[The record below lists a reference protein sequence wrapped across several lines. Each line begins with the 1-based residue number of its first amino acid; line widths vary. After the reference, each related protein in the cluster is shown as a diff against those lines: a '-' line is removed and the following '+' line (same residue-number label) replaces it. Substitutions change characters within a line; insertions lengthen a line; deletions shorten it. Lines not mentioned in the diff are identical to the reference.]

1 MHKASIKTSL
11 PATGLPFSWG
21 VTLDHLIFLAGQGP
35 LGPDG
40 KVIEGDIRVQT
51 QETLENFRRV
61 VEAAGSGLEH
71 VLSTTVYLKNLTDFR
86 GMNEVYSEY
95 FMAEPRPARATVQAN
110 LLFGMK
116 VEIQGIAYIPEAKG
130 FKPEESSGTTMAKKK
145 KKEKSK
151 KAAKKKAYYSGRKE
165 RRAKK

>member
-11 PATGLPFSWG
+11 PAIGLPFSWG

-61 VEAAGSGLEH
+61 VEAAGSSLEH
-71 VLSTTVYLKNLTDFR
+71 VLSTTVYLKNLNDFR

-95 FMAEPRPARATVQAN
+95 FMTEPRPARATVQAD

-116 VEIQGIAYIPEAKG
+116 VEIQGIAYIPESATRARSRARTHPKARRG
-130 FKPEESSGTTMAKKK
+130 PKRRP
-145 KKEKSK
+145 EKSDTP
-151 KAAKKKAYYSGRKE
+151 
-165 RRAKK
+165 RRG

>member
-61 VEAAGSGLEH
+61 VEAAGSSLEH
-71 VLSTTVYLKNLTDFR
+71 VLSTTVYLKNLNDFR

-95 FMAEPRPARATVQAN
+95 FMAEPRPARATVQAD

-116 VEIQGIAYIPEAKG
+116 VEIQGIAYIPEPAIGAVSRPRNHPKARRG
-130 FKPEESSGTTMAKKK
+130 PKRRPEASGT
-145 KKEKSK
+145 
-151 KAAKKKAYYSGRKE
+151 
-165 RRAKK
+165 RRRG

>member
-1 MHKASIKTSL
+1 MHKASIKTDL

-35 LGPDG
+35 LGADG

-71 VLSTTVYLKNLTDFR
+71 VLSTTVYLKKLTHLPRMDQ
-86 GMNEVYSEY
+86 VYSED
-95 FMAEPRPARATVQAN
+95 FMAGTRPAAGPGHAGPTFR
-110 LLFGMK
+110 
-116 VEIQGIAYIPEAKG
+116 
-130 FKPEESSGTTMAKKK
+130 
-145 KKEKSK
+145 
-151 KAAKKKAYYSGRKE
+151 
-165 RRAKK
+165 

>member
-11 PATGLPFSWG
+11 PAVGLPFSWG

-61 VEAAGSGLEH
+61 VEAAGSSLGY
-71 VLSTTVYLKNLTDFR
+71 VPSSTVYLQNLTDFR

-95 FMAEPRPARATVQAN
+95 FMAEPRPAGGAVQADP
-110 LLFGMK
+110 LFRVE
-116 VEIQGIAYIPEAKG
+116 VEIQGI
-130 FKPEESSGTTMAKKK
+130 
-145 KKEKSK
+145 
-151 KAAKKKAYYSGRKE
+151 
-165 RRAKK
+165 

>member
-1 MHKASIKTSL
+1 MQKESVKTSL
-11 PATGLPFSWG
+11 PAIGLPFSWG
-21 VTLDHLIFLAGQGP
+21 VTFGHLIFLAGQGP
-35 LGPDG
+35 LGTDG

-61 VEAAGSGLEH
+61 VEAAGSSLEH
-71 VLSTTVYLKNLTDFR
+71 VLSTTVYLKNLADFG

-95 FMAEPRPARATVQAN
+95 FTKEPRPARATVQAD

-116 VEIQGIAYIPEAKG
+116 VEIQGIAYVPEAKG
-130 FKPEESSGTTMAKKK
+130 FNPREPSGTTMVKRKKSK
-145 KKEKSK
+145 KSK

>member
-11 PATGLPFSWG
+11 PAVGLPFSWG

-61 VEAAGSGLEH
+61 VEAAGSSLEH
-71 VLSTTVYLKNLTDFR
+71 VLSTTVYLKSLTDFR

-95 FMAEPRPARATVQAN
+95 FMAEPRPARATVQAD

-116 VEIQGIAYIPEAKG
+116 VEIQGIAYIPDAKG
-130 FKPEESSGTTMAKKK
+130 FKPEEPSGTTMAKKK
-145 KKEKSK
+145 KSK

>member
-1 MHKASIKTSL
+1 MHKASIKTDL

-61 VEAAGSGLEH
+61 VEAAGSRPQPPPSPDLDP
-71 VLSTTVYLKNLTDFR
+71 KNPTHLRWMHPEYPDHLT
-86 GMNEVYSEY
+86 
-95 FMAEPRPARATVQAN
+95 AEPRPHPATGHA
-110 LLFGMK
+110 G
-116 VEIQGIAYIPEAKG
+116 P
-130 FKPEESSGTTMAKKK
+130 
-145 KKEKSK
+145 
-151 KAAKKKAYYSGRKE
+151 
-165 RRAKK
+165 

>member
-11 PATGLPFSWG
+11 PAIGLPFSWG

-61 VEAAGSGLEH
+61 VEAAGSSLEH
-71 VLSTTVYLKNLTDFR
+71 VLSTTVYPMNLNYFH
-86 GMNEVYSEY
+86 GMHDEYSEY
-95 FMAEPRPARATVQAN
+95 LIAEPRHARATTLAD
-110 LLFGMK
+110 L
-116 VEIQGIAYIPEAKG
+116 
-130 FKPEESSGTTMAKKK
+130 
-145 KKEKSK
+145 
-151 KAAKKKAYYSGRKE
+151 
-165 RRAKK
+165 

>member
-1 MHKASIKTSL
+1 MHKASIKTDL

-71 VLSTTVYLKNLTDFR
+71 VLSTTRYLKNLTRFR

-95 FMAEPRPARATVQAN
+95 FMAEPRPAPATGPADLPFRMEVENPGNAN
-110 LLFGMK
+110 
-116 VEIQGIAYIPEAKG
+116 IPRSA
-130 FKPEESSGTTMAKKK
+130 
-145 KKEKSK
+145 
-151 KAAKKKAYYSGRKE
+151 
-165 RRAKK
+165 

>member
-11 PATGLPFSWG
+11 PAIGLPFSWG

-51 QETLENFRRV
+51 QETLENLRRV
-61 VEAAGSGLEH
+61 VEAAGSSLEH
-71 VLSTTVYLKNLTDFR
+71 VLSTTVYLKNLNDFR

-95 FMAEPRPARATVQAN
+95 FMAEPRPARATGQAGP
-110 LLFGMK
+110 LFGM
-116 VEIQGIAYIPEAKG
+116 EGGIQGMPYIPETAT
-130 FKPEESSGTTMAKKK
+130 PARSRPPTHT
-145 KKEKSK
+145 
-151 KAAKKKAYYSGRKE
+151 
-165 RRAKK
+165 

>member
-11 PATGLPFSWG
+11 PAVGLPFSWG

-61 VEAAGSGLEH
+61 VEAAGSSLEH
-71 VLSTTVYLKNLTDFR
+71 VLSRAGYLKNLTHFR
-86 GMNEVYSEY
+86 GMHAVYSEY
-95 FMAEPRPARATVQAN
+95 FTAETRATRTN
-110 LLFGMK
+110 GH
-116 VEIQGIAYIPEAKG
+116 
-130 FKPEESSGTTMAKKK
+130 
-145 KKEKSK
+145 
-151 KAAKKKAYYSGRKE
+151 AAL
-165 RRAKK
+165 

>member
-1 MHKASIKTSL
+1 MQKHAINAGLPSI
-11 PATGLPFSWG
+11 GLPFSWG
-21 VTLDHLIFLAGQGP
+21 VRLGDLIFLAGQGP
-35 LGPDG
+35 LGKDG

-61 VEAAGSGLEH
+61 VEAAGSDLDH
-71 VLSTTVYLKNLTDFR
+71 VLSTTVYLRSLEDFR

-95 FMAEPRPARATVQAN
+95 FSKEPRPARATVQAE

-116 VEIQGIAYIPEAKG
+116 VEIQGIAFAPEAKD
-130 FKPEESSGTTMAKKK
+130 FNPPLPSGTPMAKRK
-145 KKEKSK
+145 KSK

>member
-86 GMNEVYSEY
+86 GMNEVYSE
-95 FMAEPRPARATVQAN
+95 FFSAEPRPARATVRAD
-110 LLFGMK
+110 LLLGMK
-116 VEIQGIAYIPEAKG
+116 VEVQGIAYIPEGERLQSPRRIRA
-130 FKPEESSGTTMAKKK
+130 SMVKKK
-145 KKEKSK
+145 KSK
-151 KAAKKKAYYSGRKE
+151 KAAKKKAYYAGRKE
-165 RRAKK
+165 KKAKK